1 MYRCAVPKNVHHFAS
16 LGWQK
21 SLPSL
26 SSPFR
31 LSCKALNT
39 LCYVATGKARG
50 PWCKKV
56 LPKLGAPMPGVYMQ
70 GLLLYNADGTI
81 MHEESLSEDLV
92 RETITLA
99 KELGMWP
106 VQRALCHSL
115 GTGAQHLMPFTFV
128 HLAEARQKRYI
139 SSILKSAAACCMTLH
154 T

>member
-1 MYRCAVPKNVHHFAS
+1 MYRCAVTKDVHHFAS

-70 GLLLYNADGTI
+70 GLLIYNADGTI

-106 VQRALCHSL
+106 VQQALCHSL
-115 GTGAQHLMPFTFV
+115 GTGAQHFR
-128 HLAEARQKRYI
+128 HAH
-139 SSILKSAAACCMTLH
+139 ACYLCACW
-154 T
+154 